1 MATAEHSPRHRALLN
16 GGHTPR
22 RPTLVVWVGLCL
34 PAGSG
39 LAAPYLLRRPLK
51 RLASL
56 LTSPKA
62 QRKPW
67 DWLRG
72 PQHEPWKSSWLPL
85 GPQRA
90 SPRLHELF
98 TRDSGWPR
106 TLTCP
111 GDLGKCPRRQFHFSP
126 LPPSLGDTFLETVL
140 ASQLAPGG

>member
-16 GGHTPR
+16 GGRTPR

-62 QRKPW
+62 QRKP
-67 DWLRG
+67 
-72 PQHEPWKSSWLPL
+72 
-85 GPQRA
+85 
-90 SPRLHELF
+90 
-98 TRDSGWPR
+98 
-106 TLTCP
+106 
-111 GDLGKCPRRQFHFSP
+111 
-126 LPPSLGDTFLETVL
+126 
-140 ASQLAPGG
+140 